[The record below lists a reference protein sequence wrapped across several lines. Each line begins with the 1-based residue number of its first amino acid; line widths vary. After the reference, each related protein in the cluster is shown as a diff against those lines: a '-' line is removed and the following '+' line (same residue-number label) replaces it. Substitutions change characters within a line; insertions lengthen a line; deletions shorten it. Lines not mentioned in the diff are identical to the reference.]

1 MLLDSLKDEKVL
13 IVCGQEIIKERND
26 GGKLCSYRNLELFQ
40 SVFGKENVFLIMFS
54 KYKEIDKNTHI
65 IRKPTHC
72 GKINKVRDVLTGHMF
87 TSAANEMELINFIKE
102 KGIRFVVFE
111 RSMFGKII
119 CKIKKSTDCRIGVF
133 IHNIECQYF
142 KNKLIHRGPL
152 YFLPYLCV
160 KKSEKRSIDQADY
173 IMTLTE
179 RDSEILKRCYHVSS
193 DIILP
198 MTFKDKYDNQ
208 RERKLEKGKHLLFV
222 GTMFPPNY
230 DGIKWFVD
238 QVMPELSDYKLK
250 IVGKNFEK
258 KRTELERKNVQVIGT
273 VDDLEEYYYSN
284 SVMVMPIFYGDGM
297 KIKTAESFMYGRTI
311 FASDEALEGYEVEG
325 VKGIFRC
332 NTKEE
337 YINAIHTFFSEKN
350 VRYYQEEV
358 RNLFLKKYSFENQVA
373 YCIEKWKTNEE
384 SYNEKKI

>member
-1 MLLDSLKDEKVL
+1 
-13 IVCGQEIIKERND
+13 
-26 GGKLCSYRNLELFQ
+26 
-40 SVFGKENVFLIMFS
+40 
-54 KYKEIDKNTHI
+54 
-65 IRKPTHC
+65 
-72 GKINKVRDVLTGHMF
+72 
-87 TSAANEMELINFIKE
+87 
-102 KGIRFVVFE
+102 
-111 RSMFGKII
+111 
-119 CKIKKSTDCRIGVF
+119 
-133 IHNIECQYF
+133 
-142 KNKLIHRGPL
+142 
-152 YFLPYLCV
+152 
-160 KKSEKRSIDQADY
+160 
-173 IMTLTE
+173 MTLTE

-208 RERKLEKGKHLLFV
+208 RERKLEKGKQLLFV